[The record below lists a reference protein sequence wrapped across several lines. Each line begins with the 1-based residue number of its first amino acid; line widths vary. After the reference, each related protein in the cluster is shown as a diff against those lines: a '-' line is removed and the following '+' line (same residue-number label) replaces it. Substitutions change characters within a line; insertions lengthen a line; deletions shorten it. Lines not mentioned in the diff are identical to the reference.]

1 MANSEYKVIAQAAPG
16 ATTDTALYTVPAGT
30 ETIIST
36 LFVANRDSTTATF
49 RVAIR
54 PGGATLANEHYIA
67 FDVPIAG
74 SDTTTITCGITLAAT
89 DVMTVRASN
98 ANLSF
103 NLSGTELS

>member
-1 MANSEYKVIAQAAPG
+1 MANSEYKIIAQAAPS

-36 LFVANRDSTTATF
+36 LFIANRNSTAATF
-49 RVAIR
+49 RVALR
-54 PGGATLANEHYIA
+54 PAGATIANQHYLA
-67 FDVPIAG
+67 FDVPVAG
-74 SDTTTITCGITLAAT
+74 NDTTTITCGITMAAT
-89 DVMTVRASN
+89 DVMTVRAST